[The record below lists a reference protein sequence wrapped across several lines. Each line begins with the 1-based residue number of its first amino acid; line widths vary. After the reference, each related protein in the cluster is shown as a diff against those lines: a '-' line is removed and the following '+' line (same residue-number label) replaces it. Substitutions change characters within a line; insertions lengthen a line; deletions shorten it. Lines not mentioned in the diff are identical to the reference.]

1 MVIQT
6 AKRSGAGR
14 VTSIPVER
22 LVFDREFYVR
32 LGGTNWQTVAKYAD
46 AMRMDREFP
55 PIYVVPTVDADDM
68 ALRRHPDGYFVLDG
82 WHRAEAASKIG
93 HKTIK
98 AIVDG
103 ALSKKRREREWLAKA
118 ARLNS
123 EHGRALSPQDRTAL
137 ALRLQKAGLG
147 KRAIA
152 ETLATPQKTL
162 ERWLLGRVT
171 GGNGKV
177 VKAAM
182 SPLIGTRD
190 EALAVAHGGAIANA
204 NANRTLDEM
213 LAILRAKLVDV
224 ADPMVAKKA
233 TEIHER
239 LGKLL
244 EG

>member
-55 PIYVVPTVDADDM
+55 PIYVVPT
-68 ALRRHPDGYFVLDG
+68 PDGYFVLDG

-93 HKTIK
+93 RKTIK